1 MGFSK
6 GVFRYFLLFLL
17 LVLSV
22 SFCFA
27 LVVDST
33 GFEGVN
39 PVMYGEFVVFESVNG
54 SVGVLDIYRNEVFD
68 FGQGS
73 NPSLFGLNIV
83 FESNEDGV
91 DSVIKLVDI
100 RSGDVFVIGVGRNPF
115 VFGRDVFFSVKE
127 FELGLDLNLDGDLSD
142 DILHVYNMDSRQ
154 ISNLNVIG
162 DFPVAN
168 QDFVVFLTDEV

>member
-83 FESNEDGV
+83 FEEFSFYRGTSGVSYDAWVLAGEPVNINVTLWEVVSSDFNVSLLVNGIVVSN
-91 DSVIKLVDI
+91 SSITRI
-100 RSGDVFVIGVGRNPF
+100 C
-115 VFGRDVFFSVKE
+115 
-127 FELGLDLNLDGDLSD
+127 
-142 DILHVYNMDSRQ
+142 Q
-154 ISNLNVIG
+154 
-162 DFPVAN
+162 
-168 QDFVVFLTDEV
+168 